1 MTKPQTAVRNQFKQ
15 AIARGTGDAFLIME
29 QNPLLDFSAIIIKAA
44 KQPLSYDPQC
54 EGCRTWYIHQLI
66 KKSSKQ
72 EKIIAAVLQQLAI
85 QKTDIW
91 SLNQLCELALC
102 FYKEGYTP
110 AKKILKNR
118 FLKNNINSY
127 ESCAIYEII
136 ELEGVEGFLLFAEM
150 RGKALKSEGD
160 NADVFEFDHICE
172 TFKSLAIQKE
182 LGRAAKTNKLI
193 AKYFKSIVK
202 QKKIKPSPPIGRFS
216 YALLKEKIDRNAFR
230 VISTE
235 RANELT
241 VKEIKQLASDFLNEK
256 DKAKIELY
264 LRFFAKRK
272 FPFDYEPLLKIA
284 KGRNAPCTRLIEFAV
299 YSLQYFHGKDIRE
312 LALHKFSSI
321 RNPYLYI
328 PLLFSNYKK
337 GDHTLLEKIVRRST
351 QYHFLHSLMM
361 GYVEIFNAN
370 PTPDCR
376 ASLEYLYHHS
386 NCGICRERVVK
397 CLYNNGVLSEKI
409 LNEIQFDSNKDIRK
423 KYKWIIKNNGKRSWR

>member
-1 MTKPQTAVRNQFKQ
+1 MTKHQSAVKQLFKK

-54 EGCRTWYIHQLI
+54 EGSRTWYIHQLI

-72 EKIIAAVLQQLAI
+72 ENIIDAVLQQLAI

-102 FYKEGYTP
+102 FYRDGYRS
-110 AKKILKNR
+110 AKTTIKKR
-118 FLKNNINSY
+118 FLKSNSKGY
-127 ESCAIYEII
+127 ESCGIYEII
-136 ELEGVEGFLLFAEM
+136 ELEGVEGVQLFAEM
-150 RGKALKSEGD
+150 RGKELESEGD
-160 NADVFEFDHICE
+160 NAYVFEFDDICE

-193 AKYFKSIVK
+193 AKYFNSIVK
-202 QKKIKPSPPIGRFS
+202 QKKIKSVRSTDRFS
-216 YALLKEKIDRNAFR
+216 YALLKEKIDRNAIR
-230 VISTE
+230 VISTD

-241 VKEIKQLASDFLNEK
+241 AKEVKQLASDFLNETN
-256 DKAKIELY
+256 KAKIELY

-284 KGRNAPCTRLIEFAV
+284 KGRNAPRTRLIEFAV
-299 YSLQYFHGKDIRE
+299 YSLQYFSGNDIRE
-312 LALHKFSSI
+312 LALRKFSTI

-337 GDHTLLEKIVRRST
+337 GDHTLLEQIVRRST
-351 QYHFLHSLMM
+351 QYHFLHSLVM

-376 ASLEYLYHHS
+376 ASLEYLYQHS
-386 NCGICRERVVK
+386 NCGICRKRVVK